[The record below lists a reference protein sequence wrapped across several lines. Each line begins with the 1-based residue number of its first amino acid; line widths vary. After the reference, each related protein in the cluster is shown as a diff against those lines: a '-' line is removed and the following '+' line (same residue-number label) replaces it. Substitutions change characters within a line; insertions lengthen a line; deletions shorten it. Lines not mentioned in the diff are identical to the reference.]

1 VQKTGGWKVDDY
13 ELDTTDLEAWARRAY
28 QDHASDLDDL
38 DGYLV
43 EDEDF
48 PSDQELEAEIEAGIC
63 VLKDCLAELGRKR
76 GKVIQCEAKRAELSE
91 ELVLQARRLALLIHR
106 RGGQAG

>member
-1 VQKTGGWKVDDY
+1 VDDY
-13 ELDTTDLEAWARRAY
+13 ELDSIDLEAWARRVY
-28 QDHASDLDDL
+28 QDHASDLEDL
-38 DGYLV
+38 DGYLA

-48 PSDQELEAEIEAGIC
+48 PSDQDLEAEIQAGIC

-76 GKVIQCEAKRAELSE
+76 GKVTPCQAKRAELSE

-106 RGGQAG
+106 RDGQAG

>member
-1 VQKTGGWKVDDY
+1 LKVDDY
-13 ELDTTDLEAWARRAY
+13 ELDSTDLEAWARRAY

-48 PSDQELEAEIEAGIC
+48 PSDQDLEAEIEAAIS
-63 VLKDCLAELGRKR
+63 VLKDCLGELGRKR
-76 GKVIQCEAKRAELSE
+76 GRKTPCEAKRSELSE

-106 RGGQAG
+106 REGQAG